1 MKPKEFI
8 QNLDEARLQQAIA
21 AAEKLT
27 SGEIR
32 VLVTNR
38 PVEDPV
44 AAAQRAFLKNRMDQ
58 TRERNAVLIFIA
70 PASRNFAVIGDEGV
84 HARCGQAFWDELRKV
99 MSEAFA
105 GGRFTEGLVEVVA
118 RTGRLL
124 GEHFPR
130 SGDDTNELSD
140 RILGDGDR

>member
-1 MKPKEFI
+1 MKPKEFL
-8 QNLDEARLQQAIA
+8 QKLDEARLQQAIA
-21 AAEKLT
+21 AAEQRT

-32 VLVTNR
+32 VLVTNC

-44 AAAQRAFLKNRMDQ
+44 AAARQAFLKNRMDQ
-58 TRERNAVLIFIA
+58 TRERNAVLVFIA

-84 HARCGQAFWDELRKV
+84 HARCGQAFWDELRGV
-99 MSEAFA
+99 ISEAFA
-105 GGRFTEGLVEVVA
+105 GDRFTEGLVEVVA

>member
-8 QNLDEARLQQAIA
+8 QKLDEARLQQAIA

-32 VLVTNR
+32 VLVTDR
-38 PVEDPV
+38 PVEEPV
-44 AAAQRAFLKNRMDQ
+44 AAAQQAFLKNRMDQ

-84 HARCGQAFWDELRKV
+84 HARCGQAFWDELRRV

-105 GGRFTEGLVEVVA
+105 GGRFTEGLVEVVEK
-118 RTGRLL
+118 TGRLL
-124 GEHFPR
+124 GAHFPR
-130 SGDDTNELSD
+130 SGDDTNELPD